1 MNASDL
7 RSKSLDELHDELVS
21 LRREQFNVR
30 MQQATGEAV
39 KPHQHGIVRKNIA
52 RVKTVIA
59 EQKRAASAE
68 EPK

>member
-1 MNASDL
+1 MNVVDL
-7 RSKSLDELHDELVS
+7 RTKSLDELHEELVS

-39 KPHQHGIVRKNIA
+39 RPHEHRIVRKNIA

-59 EQKRAASAE
+59 EQKNAASTE
-68 EPK
+68 EAK